1 MATHNNPLFSAALGI
16 LVLCLGVAFRSL
28 RSAAKLRKI
37 MPPGPPG
44 LPFLGNLFQ
53 LPQFQWL
60 RFTEWK
66 AQYGPIISLNLGGQ
80 PVVVLNSYQVAS
92 DLLDNRSAIYSDRPR
107 FIMGSEILTGSMLIA
122 FMTYG
127 DPWKKLRRAAH
138 DGLTR
143 QVSAS
148 YTPIQER
155 EASILVK
162 SMIEQPSLW
171 DQNLR
176 RKASAASGLLGIVY
190 GLPSLDSTDD
200 PLITRVDDFIR
211 RLVRATLPGAF
222 LVEILPVMKRLP
234 SWMAKWKKEGL
245 EWHRKDTILFQGIMN
260 DAKDLARSGNL
271 SPCFAGH
278 LIENPRDLTE
288 KESAWVAATM
298 FGAGSETVAA
308 ALCVFILAMTLYP
321 NVMRTAQAELDQ
333 VVGRDRMP
341 SFSDRANLPY
351 IEAIVKEV
359 LRWRPVGPLGLP
371 RRSVKD
377 DRYNGYFIPK
387 GTLVLYNVWAIHRDP
402 EIFPDYDEFRPERY
416 LEQPDLEY
424 VTYGFGRRICMGKDV
439 ANNALFINIASM
451 LSALD
456 FAAPIDDSG
465 NKILPSR
472 TACVDKGL
480 VVRPVPFECCITPRQ
495 FPVSTSSKV

>member
-16 LVLCLGVAFRSL
+16 LVLCLGVAFKSL

-162 SMIEQPSLW
+162 SMIGQPSLW

-176 RKASAASGLLGIVY
+176 RKAFFCNKSSPIDRLLGIVY
-190 GLPSLDSTDD
+190 GLP
-200 PLITRVDDFIR
+200 PLCRGRVSCRNFSCHEKVTIVD
-211 RLVRATLPGAF
+211 G
-222 LVEILPVMKRLP
+222 E
-234 SWMAKWKKEGL
+234 WKKEGL

-260 DAKDLARSGNL
+260 DAKDLASLPADEILYICSAPEIL

-288 KESAWVAATM
+288 KESAWR
-298 FGAGSETVAA
+298 AGSETVAA

-333 VVGRDRMP
+333 GGC
-341 SFSDRANLPY
+341 DRANLPY

-359 LRWRPVGPLGLP
+359 LRWRPVGPLG
-371 RRSVKD
+371 KIID
-377 DRYNGYFIPK
+377 DWYNGYFILK
-387 GTLVLYNVWAIHRDP
+387 YAYRDP

-424 VTYGFGRRICMGKDV
+424 VTYGFGRRRPMMP
-439 ANNALFINIASM
+439 LFINIASM

-495 FPVSTSSKV
+495 FPVSTSSKE